1 MKHLFLFL
9 GLFYWGLASAQVN
22 TRQTKEQYIEKYKT
36 IAISEMIRTG
46 VPASITLAQGVL
58 ESSSGNSQLATEAK
72 NHFGIKCHK
81 DWKGP
86 KMYMDDDTIG
96 ECFRVYGSA
105 EESFTDHSNFLRTRP
120 RYAFLFDLNKTDY
133 RSWALGLK
141 KAGYATNP
149 NYAQLLIDLIEKLQ
163 LMQYDLVDENGL
175 KNLVQHSKPIPKQHL
190 DEKVVKQIIKYNEI
204 DAYAVQKND
213 EGPLSVAD
221 KFQMM
226 PWQIYKYNDLPK
238 EKFLFEPG
246 EVVYLKPKRR
256 KARTPYHKVGATETL
271 WQISQLHGIR
281 LNSLRRKNHLEEG
294 QEPAEGTI
302 LFLRK
307 KTDETPKTRSSN
319 DIEQR
324 KIQLQPKIDSTPKY
338 QPGDTIVKKPSSISG
353 PPTDTLPKKVI
364 VPIKP
369 IDTVSTERPSLLLP
383 EFHTVLQGETAYSI
397 SKKYGIK
404 VDDLLKRNGLT
415 NASLR
420 LGQQLKI
427 RP

>member
-1 MKHLFLFL
+1 
-9 GLFYWGLASAQVN
+9 
-22 TRQTKEQYIEKYKT
+22 
-36 IAISEMIRTG
+36 
-46 VPASITLAQGVL
+46 
-58 ESSSGNSQLATEAK
+58 
-72 NHFGIKCHK
+72 
-81 DWKGP
+81 
-86 KMYMDDDTIG
+86 MYMDDDTIG
-96 ECFRVYGSA
+96 ECFRVYGSP

-120 RYAFLFDLNKTDY
+120 RYAFLFELEKTDY
-133 RSWALGLK
+133 RGWALGLK

-175 KNLVQHSKPIPKQHL
+175 KSLVQQSKPIPKQHL
-190 DEKVVKQIIKYNEI
+190 DVKVVKQIIKYNEI

-238 EKFLFEPG
+238 DKFLFEPS
-246 EVVYLKPKRR
+246 EIVYLKPKRR
-256 KARTPYHKVGATETL
+256 RARTPYHKVGATETL

-281 LNSLRRKNHLEEG
+281 LSSLRRKNHLAEG

-307 KTDETPKTRSSN
+307 SSDETPKIRTIQ
-319 DIEQR
+319 DIENR
-324 KIQLQPKIDSTPKY
+324 KIQLQPKLDTIPKY
-338 QPGDTIVKKPSSISG
+338 QPGDTILKKPSSISG

-364 VPIKP
+364 VPTKTLEPKP
-369 IDTVSTERPSLLLP
+369 AELISDSLP
-383 EFHTVLQGETAYSI
+383 EYHTVKQGETAYSI
-397 SKKYGIK
+397 AKKYGIK
-404 VDDLLKRNGLT
+404 VDDLLKRNAIQGT
-415 NASLR
+415 SLR